1 MPRAEFFAK
10 LGVFARRG
18 FLTPE
23 QCARLQVEMKAASW
37 EPGHVKYDVRV
48 VIDETSRRVKLAAV
62 PEATRATVAAH
73 LQTLWPELERHFNLA
88 LSTQESLDFL
98 RYGVGDFFEQ
108 HPDNAQKTP
117 SFPYVLARRISVVIF
132 LNDAEAYAGGTLTLY
147 GLLDQPGW
155 KNRGFGVAGEAGLL
169 VAFPASLWHEV
180 TPVTRGERYSIVT
193 WLG

>member
-10 LGVFARRG
+10 LGVFVRRG

-23 QCARLQVEMKAASW
+23 ECARLQGEMQAASW
-37 EPGHVKYDVRV
+37 KPATVNDGVLA
-48 VIDETSRRVKLAAV
+48 VIDETLRRVKRAAV
-62 PEATRATVAAH
+62 PEATDATVAAH
-73 LQTLWPELERHFNLA
+73 LQALWSELERHFNLA
-88 LSTQESLDFL
+88 LRTQEPLDFL

-108 HPDNAQKTP
+108 HCDNAALALP
-117 SFPYVLARRISVVIF
+117 CMLARRISVVIF
-132 LNDAEAYAGGTLTLY
+132 LNDAEVAYAGGTLTLY

-155 KNRGFGVAGEAGLL
+155 KNRGLGLAGEAGLL

>member
-1 MPRAEFFAK
+1 MPGAEFFAK

-23 QCARLQVEMKAASW
+23 QCARVQVEMKAASW
-37 EPGHVKYDVRV
+37 EPAQVKYDARV
-48 VIDETSRRVKLAAV
+48 VIDQTSRRVKLADV
-62 PEATRATVAAH
+62 PEVTRTTVAAH

-88 LSTQESLDFL
+88 VSTQEPLDFL

-108 HPDNAQKTP
+108 HYDSAEEAPALP
-117 SFPYVLARRISVVIF
+117 GMLARRISVVIF

-180 TPVTRGERYSIVT
+180 TPVTRGERDSIVT